1 VTVGG
6 ERVGGFSDW
15 VRSFRELHQRA
26 RTATLGP
33 GEETRYHS
41 MREELARAML
51 AAQKLTLKPGE
62 TPRRALRVARAIQ
75 IDLKVGATTER
86 TVTLDLSTGGF
97 SAMLARPPT
106 LGELVGVSLR
116 VPGGEPLACRA
127 SITDIKPL
135 AGSVRV
141 AGSFV
146 DLKSA
151 DLERLEFFVIDAV
164 LSLLAA

>member
-1 VTVGG
+1 MAVGG
-6 ERVGGFSDW
+6 EGVGGFSDW

-26 RTATLGP
+26 RKATLGP
-33 GEETRYHS
+33 GEESRYQA

-75 IDLKVGATTER
+75 VELKVGATTER
-86 TVTLDLSTGGF
+86 TVTLDLSSGGF
-97 SAMLARPPT
+97 SAMLAHPPM

-127 SITDIKPL
+127 SITDVKPL

-141 AGSFV
+141 AGRFV
-146 DLKSA
+146 DLKGA
-151 DLERLEFFVIDAV
+151 DLDRLEFFVIDAV
-164 LSLLAA
+164 LSLLAT